1 MGPNYLLYLPS
12 ASQARSA
19 TAIHKATSC
28 PAPCQSCVRSRSAV
42 VRGRSDAPGKS
53 TESTRSLA
61 PSAQRLLQ
69 SCLSCSCQLPT
80 RRNAVI
86 SIYRSSAALGM
97 PCFTHAPRHTGTHRH
112 TPARSPAHKYT
123 GCCRVIPSFLHLPPP
138 ACFSAGCFK
147 NSKNSKS
154 RTEIKNRKL
163 KLAALVLPVR
173 SAARCAAA
181 ERCPTKRTARSNGSS
196 KRSKRSERSASPTQ
210 HRAPQ
215 LQRPLPRHQPSG
227 AP

>member
-1 MGPNYLLYLPS
+1 MPLVSQLNQPDLL
-12 ASQARSA
+12 
-19 TAIHKATSC
+19 
-28 PAPCQSCVRSRSAV
+28 
-42 VRGRSDAPGKS
+42 
-53 TESTRSLA
+53 
-61 PSAQRLLQ
+61 LLQ
-69 SCLSCSCQLPT
+69 RSGCCSPVSLVPANCQH
-80 RRNAVI
+80 AGMQ
-86 SIYRSSAALGM
+86 SSSSTVQVQRWACHALH
-97 PCFTHAPRHTGTHRH
+97 TQPRHTG

-173 SAARCAAA
+173 SAARSAAA

-210 HRAPQ
+210 HHAPQ